1 MTLAA
6 TGDDDLLS
14 KEEKSDLAYR
24 HKQLERLQEK
34 VVDLEEMDTGFS
46 IMDLG
51 LNEFRLDLIAYN
63 KEHPNLD
70 VTPLGLNGVV
80 PSSDLLPPGV
90 IYVLKNCNEG
100 INIDRK
106 NQLHPFYMIY
116 LSREGQVICDHLS
129 PKRLLDLM
137 RLACKGVKEPN
148 KKVCQLFNQE
158 TQDGK
163 KTSFYSSLLQKAVEC
178 IISVN
183 KDSDINSLFS
193 VGATTA
199 LQNKINGLDDFELIT
214 FLVIK

>member
-1 MTLAA
+1 
-6 TGDDDLLS
+6 
-14 KEEKSDLAYR
+14 
-24 HKQLERLQEK
+24 
-34 VVDLEEMDTGFS
+34 
-46 IMDLG
+46 MDLG

-137 RLACKGVKEPN
+137 RLACKGGRSPIKRCANYSIKRHKMVRRCLSIVVSCRRLWSVLSP
-148 KKVCQLFNQE
+148 LIRIA
-158 TQDGK
+158 
-163 KTSFYSSLLQKAVEC
+163 TSIVSSQRGRPRHC
-178 IISVN
+178 
-183 KDSDINSLFS
+183 
-193 VGATTA
+193 
-199 LQNKINGLDDFELIT
+199 KIRSMVLMT
-214 FLVIK
+214 SS

>member
-1 MTLAA
+1 M
-6 TGDDDLLS
+6 
-14 KEEKSDLAYR
+14 
-24 HKQLERLQEK
+24 
-34 VVDLEEMDTGFS
+34 
-46 IMDLG
+46 
-51 LNEFRLDLIAYN
+51 
-63 KEHPNLD
+63 
-70 VTPLGLNGVV
+70 TPLGLNGVV

-137 RLACKGVKEPN
+137 RLACKGGKEPN

-163 KTSFYSSLLQKAVEC
+163 KMSFYSSLLQKAVEC

-193 VGATTA
+193 EGATTA

>member
-1 MTLAA
+1 
-6 TGDDDLLS
+6 
-14 KEEKSDLAYR
+14 
-24 HKQLERLQEK
+24 
-34 VVDLEEMDTGFS
+34 
-46 IMDLG
+46 MDLG

-70 VTPLGLNGVV
+70 VTPLGLSGVV

-90 IYVLKNCNEG
+90 IYVLKNCNEE

-116 LSREGQVICDHLS
+116 LSREGQVICNHLS

-158 TQDGK
+158 TQDGQK
-163 KTSFYSSLLQKAVEC
+163 MAGYSDLLQKAVEC
-178 IISVN
+178 IISV
-183 KDSDINSLFS
+183 KEDSDINSLFS
-193 VGATTA
+193 EGATTA